1 MQLKNKTLFR
11 QSCLID
17 GQWQDSLSGETLSVN
32 NPATGKALGTIPL
45 VTAEQTQQAIAA
57 AEKALSSWRQRTGKE
72 RAAVLLEWAR
82 LIRENQADLAA
93 LLTAEQGKSLAEAS
107 GEIGYANA
115 FIEWFAEEAKRI
127 EGCVLPSPQAN
138 QRLLVLK
145 QPIGVTAAIT
155 PWNFPAAMITRK
167 AAPALAAGC
176 TMIVKPAEQTPYT
189 ALALGELAVQAG
201 IPAGVLQVITGE
213 APAVGKVLCDS
224 PVVRKLSFTGS
235 TEVGRILMAQSAPT
249 VKKLSLELGG
259 NAPVIVFDDADLELA
274 VKGIMASKFR
284 NSGQTC
290 VCANR
295 IYVQRGIYPA
305 LAARL
310 VEEVKKLKVGDGTE
324 PGVTQGPLIDEQAVD
339 KVRQHIDDALTKGA
353 TLLLG
358 GKSHELGGT
367 FFTPTVIGDVTR
379 EMRFARE
386 ETFGPVAPLFP
397 FTDEADAIA
406 MANDTEFGLAAYV
419 FTRDAVRQWRVPEAI
434 EYGMVGINTGLIS
447 NEVAPFGGVKQS
459 GLGREGSRF
468 GIEEYLEMKYLCVD
482 LTPSA

>member
-32 NPATGKALGTIPL
+32 NPATGETLGTIPL
-45 VTAEQTQQAIAA
+45 VTAEQTQLAIDA

-115 FIEWFAEEAKRI
+115 FIEWFAEEAKRV
-127 EGCVLPSPQAN
+127 EGSVLQSPQAN

-358 GKSHELGGT
+358 GKSHALGGT

-379 EMRFARE
+379 DMRFARE

-397 FTDEADAIA
+397 FTDEAEAVA

-482 LTPSA
+482 LTPTA